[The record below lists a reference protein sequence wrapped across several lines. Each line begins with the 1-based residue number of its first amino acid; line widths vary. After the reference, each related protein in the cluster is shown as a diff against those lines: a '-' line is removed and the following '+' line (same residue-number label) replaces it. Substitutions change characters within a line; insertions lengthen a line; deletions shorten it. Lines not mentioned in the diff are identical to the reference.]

1 VQARTG
7 LSDSARGQDV
17 ADANQ
22 RHGNWDAA
30 GVIDDYN
37 IGDHAASGNSAI
49 SGPRCRLYSQ
59 LIDPRS
65 TFVRT
70 AGAGSGIPAAAA
82 MMLATGVRS
91 ELKGTEG

>member
-1 VQARTG
+1 VQACTG
-7 LSDSARGQDV
+7 LSGSARGQHV
-17 ADANQ
+17 TGSINVVVT
-22 RHGNWDAA
+22 GTPLV
-30 GVIDDYN
+30 VIDDYN
-37 IGDHAASGNSAI
+37 IGDHAASGKSAI
-49 SGPRCRLYSQ
+49 RSPRCLLHSQ

>member
-1 VQARTG
+1 MSINVVVTG
-7 LSDSARGQDV
+7 TPLV
-17 ADANQ
+17 
-22 RHGNWDAA
+22 
-30 GVIDDYN
+30 VIDDYN
-37 IGDHAASGNSAI
+37 MGDHAASGKSAI

-70 AGAGSGIPAAAA
+70 AGAGSGIPTAAA

-91 ELKGTEG
+91 ELKDTEG

>member
-7 LSDSARGQDV
+7 LSGSARGQDV
-17 ADANQ
+17 TDSINVVVT
-22 RHGNWDAA
+22 GTPLV
-30 GVIDDYN
+30 VIDDYN
-37 IGDHAASGNSAI
+37 IGDHAASGKSAI

-91 ELKGTEG
+91 ELKGH